1 MQERLVVYYYNSTYA
16 IYHVKGGAHIRR
28 QTRTSFRCVFRV
40 KLKDKTNAKGC
51 S

>member
-1 MQERLVVYYYNSTYA
+1 MQEKIVVYYINSTYA
-16 IYHVKGGAHIRR
+16 VYNTTGAAHIRR
-28 QTRTSFRCVFRV
+28 QTTTSFRCVFRV